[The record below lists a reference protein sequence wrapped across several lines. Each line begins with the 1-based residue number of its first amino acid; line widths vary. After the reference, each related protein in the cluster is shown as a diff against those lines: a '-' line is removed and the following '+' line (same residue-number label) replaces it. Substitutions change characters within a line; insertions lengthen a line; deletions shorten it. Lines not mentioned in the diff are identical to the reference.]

1 MKKSESNIKTHA
13 ELEAELLE
21 LRIQLDEA
29 LDTIEAI
36 RSGQIDAL
44 VVQTEKGNQLYTLKS
59 ADHPY
64 RVFIEKM
71 NEGAITVNTE
81 GIILYCNSSFS
92 RMVRMDISSIIG
104 FPIVKFI
111 ANESLKNYKRL
122 FERCWKLD
130 CQGEVMLR
138 SGPRIMPVKLS
149 LTTLELEMGISLSII
164 LTDLTNEKRTQK
176 QLEKSNLALAKSN
189 IALEISNHDLQQFA
203 SVASHDLQEPLRK
216 IQIFAN
222 MMKDQVNGHSA
233 EFKKYLG
240 KIIYSTGRMRNLIVD
255 ILNYSRL
262 SVNDPFY
269 EWVNLNELV
278 AELKNDF
285 DLILAEKNAKIISSD
300 LIEVFCNKGQLRQV
314 FQNLISNALK
324 FSYEDR
330 NPVIDISLRKVNSKS
345 FKAESNPKGKFVII
359 SIKDNGIGF
368 EEKYIDSIFSLFER
382 LHPKDKYEG
391 SGLGLAI
398 AKKIIE
404 KHNGLIT
411 ALSSNG
417 EGAEFRFIL
426 PVDGSF

>member
-1 MKKSESNIKTHA
+1 MKKSESNIKSYS
-13 ELEAELLE
+13 ELEAELEE

-29 LDTIEAI
+29 NDTIEAI

-71 NEGAITVNTE
+71 NEGAITVNPE
-81 GIILYCNSSFS
+81 GVIMYCNSSFS
-92 RMVRMDISSIIG
+92 RMVKMDISSIIG

-111 ANESLKNYKRL
+111 ANESLKNYRRL
-122 FERCWKLD
+122 FDKCWKVD
-130 CQGEVMLR
+130 CQGEVILL
-138 SGPRIMPVKLS
+138 SGSRFMPVKLS
-149 LTTLELEMGISLSII
+149 MTTLELEIGVSLSII
-164 LTDLTNEKRTQK
+164 LTDLSNEKRTQK
-176 QLEKSNLALAKSN
+176 QLEKSNMALAKSN

-222 MMKDQVNGHSA
+222 MMKEQIDGQA
-233 EFKKYLG
+233 PEFKKYLS

-269 EWVNLNELV
+269 EWVDLDELVNELR
-278 AELKNDF
+278 NDF
-285 DLILAEKNAKIISSD
+285 DLILAEKNASIIADD

-324 FSYEDR
+324 FAHHDR
-330 NPVIDISLRKVNSKS
+330 SPVIHISKRKVNARS
-345 FKAESNPKGKFVII
+345 FKAENNIRGKYVII

-368 EEKYIDSIFSLFER
+368 EEKYINSIFSLFER

-411 ALSSNG
+411 AISSNG
-417 EGAEFRFIL
+417 DGAEFRFIL
-426 PVDGSF
+426 PIEGGF

>member
-1 MKKSESNIKTHA
+1 MDRQNSHIKTNEDLESELA
-13 ELEAELLE
+13 ELRHQLE
-21 LRIQLDEA
+21 EA

-92 RMVRMDISSIIG
+92 RMVKMDISSIIG
-104 FPIVKFI
+104 FPILKFI
-111 ANESLKNYKRL
+111 ANESLKVYRRL
-122 FERCWKLD
+122 FERCWKTD
-130 CQGEVMLR
+130 CQGEVTLR
-138 SGPRIMPVKLS
+138 AGTKTLPVKLS
-149 LTTLELEMGISLSII
+149 LTTLELELGVSLSII

-176 QLEKSNLALAKSN
+176 QLEKSNMELAKSN

-222 MMKDQVNGHSA
+222 MMKEQVDGHA
-233 EFKKYLG
+233 PEFKKYLG

-269 EWVNLNELV
+269 EWVDINDLV
-278 AELKNDF
+278 AELRNDF
-285 DLILAEKNAKIISSD
+285 DLILAEKEAKIISQD
-300 LIEVFCNKGQLRQV
+300 LTEIFCNKGQLRQV

-324 FSYEDR
+324 FSSTER
-330 NPVIDISLRKVNSKS
+330 KPEIQISSRKVNSKS
-345 FKAESNPKGKFVII
+345 FKAETNPKGKFVII

-368 EEKYIDSIFSLFER
+368 ESKYVESIFSLFER
-382 LHPKDKYEG
+382 LNPKDKYEG

-411 ALSSNG
+411 AIGNNNT
-417 EGAEFRFIL
+417 GAEFRFIL
-426 PVDGSF
+426 PIEGNF

>member
-1 MKKSESNIKTHA
+1 MDKKESYIKSNTELEKELA
-13 ELEAELLE
+13 ELHQ
-21 LRIQLDEA
+21 QLDEA
-29 LDTIEAI
+29 LETIEAI

-71 NEGAITVNTE
+71 NEGAITVNTD

-92 RMVRMDISSIIG
+92 RMVKSDISSIIG

-111 ANESLKNYKRL
+111 ANESLKTYRRL
-122 FERCWKLD
+122 FEKCWKTD

-138 SGPRIMPVKLS
+138 TGLRTMPVKLS
-149 LTTLELEMGISLSII
+149 LTTLELELGISLSII

-176 QLEKSNLALAKSN
+176 QLEKSNMELAKSN

-222 MMKDQVNGHSA
+222 MLNEQGDENPR
-233 EFKKYLG
+233 EFRKYLG

-269 EWVNLNELV
+269 EWVDLNELV
-278 AELKNDF
+278 AELRGDF
-285 DLILAEKNAKIISSD
+285 DLILADKKAKIISED
-300 LIEVFCNKGQLRQV
+300 LIELYCNKGQLRQV

-324 FSYEDR
+324 FSSADR
-330 NPVIDISLRKVNSKS
+330 NPEIHISSRRVNTKS

-368 EEKYIDSIFSLFER
+368 ESKYVDSIFSLFER
-382 LHPKDKYEG
+382 LNPKDKYEG

-411 ALSSNG
+411 AIGVNDS
-417 EGAEFRFIL
+417 GAEFRFIL
-426 PVDGSF
+426 PIEGNF